1 MVQERLKDLEENGE
15 ISISAGSIQ
24 KVVKIKGSSKKNGGI
39 KMETLSLVSF
49 FNKMGLHMMDTY
61 LIVSMA
67 VMEICNSNC
76 EVLQENLVNELHK
89 TIITMHGQSLLQN
102 LQSCLK
108 ETITTALSRM
118 VSLNLLVSKNY
129 PVQNGGQQT
138 YVSSPIANKAKIEA
152 TI

>member
-1 MVQERLKDLEENGE
+1 
-15 ISISAGSIQ
+15 
-24 KVVKIKGSSKKNGGI
+24 
-39 KMETLSLVSF
+39 METLSLVSF

-67 VMEICNSNC
+67 VMEICNRNC

-118 VSLNLLVSKNY
+118 VSLHLLVSKNY